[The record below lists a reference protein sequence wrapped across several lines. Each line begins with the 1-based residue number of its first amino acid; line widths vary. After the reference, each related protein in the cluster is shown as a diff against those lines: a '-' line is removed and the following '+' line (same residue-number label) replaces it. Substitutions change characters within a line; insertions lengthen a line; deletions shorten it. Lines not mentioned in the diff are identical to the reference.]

1 LKNFFLVTF
10 TSFTFSTVLWVIWHF
25 LDTHVLIFSGNG
37 VFFYLPHAARVL
49 CIVYF
54 GYKAIPGLYCAELIG
69 PYIIEPGI
77 YSFSLFIPSLI
88 SVLAVPLSLALL
100 TLLGLTLGR
109 TISSP
114 LNSRNYKH
122 IFLITFISAGFN
134 ALSVNLYLSRNN
146 LSFPNS
152 ITDIEQVY
160 RFFLG
165 DIIGTI
171 LVFTFLAL
179 LLKPILRQA
188 KNSNNSKS
196 TRQ

>member
-1 LKNFFLVTF
+1 MAV
-10 TSFTFSTVLWVIWHF
+10 
-25 LDTHVLIFSGNG
+25 
-37 VFFYLPHAARVL
+37 P
-49 CIVYF
+49 
-54 GYKAIPGLYCAELIG
+54 
-69 PYIIEPGI
+69 
-77 YSFSLFIPSLI
+77 FSL
-88 SVLAVPLSLALL
+88 VLL

-109 TISSP
+109 TMSSP

-134 ALSVNLYLSRNN
+134 ALTVNLYLSRNN

-171 LVFTFLAL
+171 LVFTFLAV

-188 KNSNNSKS
+188 KNSNNLKS